1 MAFLPLRP
9 VAVGHQAQARY
20 DEWIASLDRE
30 LDDPDLDR
38 YAFCRRVLKEIYPPW
53 ATDSPSGELPLG
65 ARILRD
71 QFDPANVTTEPE
83 YYREVDLERYHRVKP
98 LLWLW
103 EMFDRSPLGENVAL
117 GVPFRR
123 ILASRIFRR
132 CGRNFKAFHQVK
144 FSFGYNMEV
153 GDDVVI
159 HRHALL
165 DDRGGI
171 ALGNGVSIS
180 DYANVYSHTH
190 DLVDGRIVFTPRTVI
205 EDRVRVTYHA
215 TVMAGTRVAHDSM
228 VGAHS
233 VLTRDTDPF
242 GVYVGS
248 PARKIR
254 DKPPEAVARRR
265 LPTGD
270 PLQDDGP
277 PPLHPEDP
285 EPPHRDPDADDPN
298 APHLGGEGSG

>member
-1 MAFLPLRP
+1 MAFLPLRTVP
-9 VAVGHQAQARY
+9 LPPETERRY
-20 DEWIASLDRE
+20 RGWIDRLDRA

-38 YAFCRRVLKEIYPPW
+38 NTFCREVLEEIYAPRSGTPEP
-53 ATDSPSGELPLG
+53 SPSSPV

-71 QFDPANVTTEPE
+71 QFDPRNVTLEAE
-83 YYREVDLERYHRVKP
+83 YYRDLDPERYYRVKP
-98 LLWLW
+98 LIWLW

-123 ILASRIFRR
+123 VLARRIFRR

-144 FSFGYNMEV
+144 VSFGYNLEV

-159 HRHALL
+159 HRHVLL

-171 ALGNGVSIS
+171 TLGNGVSVS

-190 DLVDGRIVFTPRTVI
+190 DIVDGRIVFTPPTVLQ
-205 EDRVRVTYHA
+205 DRVRVTYHA
-215 TVMAGTRVAHDSM
+215 TILAGTTVAADSM
-228 VGAHS
+228 VGAMS
-233 VLTRDTDPF
+233 LLTRDTEAL

-254 DKPPEAVARRR
+254 EKGEAAVARRR

-270 PLQDDGP
+270 PLQDEGP
-277 PPLHPEDP
+277 PPLPTGAP
-285 EPPHRDPDADDPN
+285 EPPHRDPEADA
-298 APHLGGEGSG
+298 ARTEHLGGEGSG

>member
-9 VAVGHQAQARY
+9 VEIGADARARY
-20 DEWIASLDRE
+20 DEWIAGLDRA
-30 LDDPDLDR
+30 LDDPLLDR
-38 YAFCRRVLKEIYPPW
+38 NRFCRQVLEEIYAPIP
-53 ATDSPSGELPLG
+53 TESGGPEIPLP

-71 QFDPANVTTEPE
+71 QFDPRNVTTEPE
-83 YYREVDLERYHRVKP
+83 YYREVDPERYARVKP

-103 EMFDRSPLGENVAL
+103 EMFDRSPLGENAAL
-117 GVPFRR
+117 GIPFRR
-123 ILASRIFRR
+123 ILARRIFRR
-132 CGRNFKAFHQVK
+132 CGRNFKAFHQVR

-153 GDDVVI
+153 GDDVVV
-159 HRHALL
+159 HRHVLL

-171 ALGNGVSIS
+171 ELGNGVSVS

-190 DLVDGRIVFTPRTVI
+190 DLVDGRIVFTPKTVL

-215 TVMAGTRVAHDSM
+215 TILAGTRVAHDSM
-228 VGAHS
+228 VGANS
-233 VLTRDTDPF
+233 TLTKDTEPF

-248 PARKIR
+248 PAKKVR

-270 PLQDDGP
+270 PLQDEGP
-277 PPLHPEDP
+277 APLRPGDP
-285 EPPHRDPDADDPN
+285 EPPHRDPDADDPGG
-298 APHLGGEGSG
+298 AHLGGEGSG

>member
-9 VAVGHQAQARY
+9 VEIGADAQARY
-20 DEWIASLDRE
+20 EAWIAGLDRA
-30 LDDPDLDR
+30 LDEPDLDR
-38 YAFCRRVLKEIYPPW
+38 DRFCREVLEQIYAPWLTEEGGAEIPPV
-53 ATDSPSGELPLG
+53 S
-65 ARILRD
+65 RILRD
-71 QFDPANVTTEPE
+71 QLDPANVTTEPE
-83 YYREVDLERYHRVKP
+83 YYREVDLEQYHRVKP

-123 ILASRIFRR
+123 ILAKRIFRS
-132 CGRNFKAFHQVK
+132 CGRNFKAFQHVK
-144 FSFGYNMEV
+144 FSFGYNLEV

-159 HRHALL
+159 HRHVLL

-171 ALGNGVSIS
+171 RLGNGVSVS

-190 DLVDGRIVFTPRTVI
+190 DLVDGRIVFTPATVL

-215 TVMAGTRVAHDSM
+215 TVLAGTTLAHDSM
-228 VGAHS
+228 LGANS
-233 VLTRDTDPF
+233 TLTRDTEPY

-248 PARKIR
+248 PARKVR
-254 DKPPEAVARRR
+254 DKPPEAIARRR

-270 PLQDDGP
+270 PLQDHGP
-277 PPLHPEDP
+277 PTLGPEDP
-285 EPPHRDPDADDPN
+285 EPPHRDPAREDPDT
-298 APHLGGEGSG
+298 PLQGGEGSG